1 MQEKCSRHFRH
12 ILCVITGCG
21 GGDWPPLLAL
31 ATAVHRSGYDLMVV
45 CDLSTLEAV
54 QASGLKTICLPQSL
68 DLATFF
74 EPALTRLLSRT
85 EQLHQDSANP
95 LLVWGQA
102 SVGFIKNMLKDWC
115 PSVVITSLL
124 GVGLGEL
131 LAEGY
136 AVPRC
141 FLNPSFNF
149 GRSGEQFRS
158 TDFSELGAQMYCQWI
173 LPLVKR
179 ADLVLHATDRQF
191 DCGPGAISLRPKYVG
206 PMFWE
211 RTGENM
217 EFIRKPGPPW
227 VLVTLSTS
235 PQPGDL
241 TIVKTALKALAAM
254 DVRVLVTLATG
265 HDKNCLGPIPAHIQ
279 VMGYAPHSQV
289 LPSCCLVISHAG
301 HGIVMKSMVHG
312 IPMVLVPWG
321 RDQPG
326 VAARAE
332 RMGTAVVV
340 PGSDCT
346 ADAMA
351 GAVQMILV
359 DPEYRARSQEVS
371 SRLRSLDGGAEAIH
385 YLEQLLIRS

>member
-1 MQEKCSRHFRH
+1 MREKGSRYSSH

-31 ATAVHRSGYDLMVV
+31 ATALYRSGHDLMVV
-45 CDLSTLEAV
+45 CDLSTLEAA
-54 QASGLKTICLPQSL
+54 QASGLKTICLPQSI
-68 DLATFF
+68 DLAGFF
-74 EPALTRLLSRT
+74 EPALTRLLSRK

-95 LLVWGQA
+95 LLLWGQS
-102 SVGFIKNMLKDWC
+102 SVGFIKNMHKGQR
-115 PSVVITSLL
+115 PSVIITSLL

-136 AVPRC
+136 AVPWC

-149 GRSGEQFRS
+149 GHSTEQFRS
-158 TDFSELGAQMYCQWI
+158 TDFSEMGAQMYRRWI
-173 LPLVKR
+173 LPLVKT
-179 ADLVLHATDRQF
+179 ADLVLHTTDREF
-191 DCGPGAISLRPKYVG
+191 DCGPGAKSPGHRYVG

-217 EFIRKPGPPW
+217 EFIKKPGPPW

-241 TIVKTALKALAAM
+241 TIVETALKALAAM
-254 DVRVLVTLATG
+254 DIRVLVSLAAG
-265 HDKNCLGPIPAHIQ
+265 HDHNCLGSIPGHIQ

-289 LPSCCLVISHAG
+289 LPHCCLVISHAG

-321 RDQPG
+321 
-326 VAARAE
+326 
-332 RMGTAVVV
+332 
-340 PGSDCT
+340 
-346 ADAMA
+346 
-351 GAVQMILV
+351 
-359 DPEYRARSQEVS
+359 
-371 SRLRSLDGGAEAIH
+371 
-385 YLEQLLIRS
+385 